1 MHIEELKI
9 DGYEKVVR
17 CEDKQS
23 GLKAIIAVHNTNLGP
38 AVGGTRLFP
47 YASEDAALTD
57 VLRLA
62 RGMTYKSALAGIDF
76 GGGKSVIIADPKDKT
91 PEMLKAFGQFVNTLG
106 GIYVC
111 AEDVNTSPADM
122 EIVYTQ
128 TRHVAGL
135 NKDGGDPSP
144 FTALGVVESI
154 KATATK
160 LNIPLT
166 QLSVAIQ
173 GVGHVGKYMTEM
185 LRAAGCTVYI
195 TDLRTQLVEDI
206 ARKTGAIAVKPEDIM
221 TLECDVLAPCAMGAT
236 LNDQTIPALKCKAIV
251 GCANNQLAELR
262 HAKMLQERGI
272 LYGPDYLVNAGGIIN
287 VFYERKPQGYVQ
299 ADSERA
305 CRAIAT
311 TLTSV
316 LNMAEAEGIT
326 TAEAADRLA
335 EQRFLAHRVQMAG

>member
-17 CEDKQS
+17 CEDKAT

-47 YASEDAALTD
+47 YASEEAALTD
-57 VLRLA
+57 VLRLS
-62 RGMTYKSALAGIDF
+62 RGMTYKSSLAGIDF

-91 PEMLKAFGQFVNTLG
+91 PEMLKAFGRFVNTLG
-106 GIYVC
+106 GIYIC

-122 EIVYTQ
+122 EIVYTE

-160 LNIPLT
+160 LDIPMSK
-166 QLSVAIQ
+166 LSVAIQ
-173 GVGHVGKYMTEM
+173 GVGHVGWYMTEM
-185 LRAAGCTVYI
+185 LRGMGTTVYI
-195 TDLRTQLVEDI
+195 TDLRTNLVDELVS
-206 ARKTGAIAVKPEDIM
+206 KTGAIAVKPEDIM
-221 TLECDVLAPCAMGAT
+221 TLECDILAPCAMGAT
-236 LNDQTIPALKCKAIV
+236 LNDQSIPALKCKAIV
-251 GCANNQLAELR
+251 GCANNQLAEMR

-287 VFYERKPQGYVQ
+287 VFFERKPQGYVQ
-299 ADSERA
+299 ADAEQA
-305 CRAIAT
+305 CRDIAK
-311 TLTSV
+311 TLTRIFDK
-316 LNMAEAEGIT
+316 AEAESMT

-335 EQRFLAHRVQMAG
+335 EQRFLAHRVQMVG